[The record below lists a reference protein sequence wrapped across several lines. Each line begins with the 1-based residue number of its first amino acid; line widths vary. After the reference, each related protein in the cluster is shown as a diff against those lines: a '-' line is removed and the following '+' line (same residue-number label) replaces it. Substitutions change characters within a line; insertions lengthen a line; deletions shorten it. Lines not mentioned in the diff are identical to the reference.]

1 MPPATATILTVAV
14 LLSGGWLHTARAQ
27 TTQVVA
33 PISSRAPDSLEG
45 RVVREIRIGPAV
57 RPSTVEIVR
66 RHLASRQ
73 GAPFRRAALS
83 DDRRRLEAL
92 RLFSHIE
99 IRPIAAG
106 DEVVLD
112 VEVTETLRILPFV
125 ALSVTDENG
134 VSAGPAFRG
143 INLLGRGSL
152 SSGTAQ
158 FGGATAVGARVERP
172 TVTPGAWELDTKVL
186 YRARRNELFHFDETS
201 TTIAGSAGWNRT
213 SHVQFG
219 GRAEYV
225 WFERE
230 ASEATGAQGGSDHLP
245 AIGLSATYNSL
256 DSQSNPRVGW
266 LASVDVGRQFG
277 DASSWT
283 LTVDGRRHQPLSARS
298 TVSVVGF
305 AAFQSGLVGRDL
317 PDYLQFGL
325 GGTNSVRGWSLGS
338 RVGKNQAIATL
349 EYAYAAVPV
358 RPFTVFGLN
367 LYGGVQVAAF
377 SDVGLAWNDH
387 LAASQAIDGYGA
399 GLRLLLPFVDVIRL
413 DLAFGEP
420 GHGARFCLGINLKA
434 DKQRDRVR

>member
-1 MPPATATILTVAV
+1 L
-14 LLSGGWLHTARAQ
+14 
-27 TTQVVA
+27 
-33 PISSRAPDSLEG
+33 
-45 RVVREIRIGPAV
+45 RV
-57 RPSTVEIVR
+57 
-66 RHLASRQ
+66 
-73 GAPFRRAALS
+73 
-83 DDRRRLEAL
+83 
-92 RLFSHIE
+92 
-99 IRPIAAG
+99 
-106 DEVVLD
+106 
-112 VEVTETLRILPFV
+112 LPFV
-125 ALSVTDENG
+125 ALSVTEENG

-152 SSGTAQ
+152 SSGTLQ
-158 FGGATAVGARVERP
+158 FGGATAIGVRLERP
-172 TVTPGAWELDTKVL
+172 TVTPGAWDLDTRVL
-186 YRARRNELFHFDETS
+186 YRSRRNELFGFDETS
-201 TTIAGSAGWNRT
+201 TTTGASAGWNRT
-213 SHVQFG
+213 SKVQFG

-225 WFERE
+225 WFERKS
-230 ASEATGAQGGSDHLP
+230 SEAAGSSGESDHLP
-245 AIGLSATYNSL
+245 AIGLSAIYNSL
-256 DSQSNPRVGW
+256 DSPSNPRVGW
-266 LASVDVGRQFG
+266 LASIDVGRQFG

-305 AAFQSGLVGRDL
+305 AVLQSGLVGRDL

-325 GGTNSVRGWSLGS
+325 GGTNSVRGWALGS

-349 EYAYAAVPV
+349 EYAYAVVPV
-358 RPFTVFGLN
+358 RPFTVFGLH

-434 DKQRDRVR
+434 DKQRERVR